1 MDIQKRIFNATTI
14 EEINTIKSEFN
25 RLCEIRVEKLNL
37 LNRISEISSFGEL
50 KTIFEAIAP
59 SLFASAYGRNCIKKF
74 VNTINENKT
83 LQTMYLLNENIAHCS
98 YDGDKKAFLTESL
111 SLAKEINKK
120 DFLKG
125 IVALQENLIR
135 GVAILTTEDIKAINN
150 AINEIN
156 LNKEM
161 SETLDNLALNPKRMS
176 NLLEFNQAIDKLVPF
191 METIAKS
198 RNDNKI
204 LGESVEDILKRIN
217 EEESK
222 DNIELFKNLFEAED
236 KESIFE
242 EYKDNCTRAIRKAI
256 RENKDDDVVSTKLNT
271 ILEKVENKT
280 YNIASYGADIAS
292 FMELENVVN
301 E

>member
-14 EEINTIKSEFN
+14 EEIDTIKNEFN
-25 RLCEIRVEKLNL
+25 RLCETRVEKLNL

-59 SLFASAYGRNCIKKF
+59 SLFASAYGRNCIKRF

-125 IVALQENLIR
+125 IVALQENLIKS
-135 GVAILTTEDIKAINN
+135 VAILTTEDIKAINN

-198 RNDNKI
+198 RNDNKV
-204 LGESVEDILKRIN
+204 LGESVADILKRIN

>member
-14 EEINTIKSEFN
+14 EEINTIKNEFN
-25 RLCEIRVEKLNL
+25 RLCESRVEKLNL

-50 KTIFEAIAP
+50 KTIFESIAP
-59 SLFASAYGRNCIKKF
+59 SLFASAYGRNCIKRF

-125 IVALQENLIR
+125 IVALQENLIK

-198 RNDNKI
+198 RNDNKV
-204 LGESVEDILKRIN
+204 LGESVADILKRIN

>member
-242 EYKDNCTRAIRKAI
+242 EYKDNCIRAIRKAI
-256 RENKDDDVVSTKLNT
+256 RENKSDDVISNKLSN
-271 ILEKVENKT
+271 ILEKVENKK
-280 YNIASYGADIAS
+280 YNIESYGADIAS